1 MKSEKN
7 LSRNILII
15 LIIFTVVIIYAIAA
29 YLYSYIAFFNA
40 ISSHNVNENQ
50 LVVQFNKHKNN
61 FQKTADYL
69 KENQDRSYIKKTN
82 STKYTVQNI
91 SPINGNEK
99 AKITDSKVTNDIKYI
114 LFSLKFEA
122 IYEKDNDIYYIRST
136 GFGSMQAIVYSKDG
150 NMPQPYRPQVI
161 EKISGD
167 WYYCEAE
174 DV

>member
-91 SPINGNEK
+91 SVNEIT
-99 AKITDSKVTNDIKYI
+99 KITDSKVTDDIKYI
-114 LFSLKFEA
+114 LFNLNYQ
-122 IYEKDNDIYYIRST
+122 IIDEKDNEIYFIRST
-136 GFGSMQAIVYSKDG
+136 GLSSQQAIVYTKDG
-150 NMPQPYRPQVI
+150 NIPQPYRPKVI
-161 EKISGD
+161 EKITGN
-167 WYYCEAE
+167 WYYCESE
-174 DV
+174 D